1 MQSGSVST
9 AAFDGAA
16 EASTARG
23 TGRGQALATQTF
35 ALLKRNGKK
44 GLTETPVPRRG
55 TAAFSGLRR
64 ARRQRAEEGAR
75 PRHRGSAAGTGVGCV
90 PHFPREGME
99 RGDPAESPRSPAQ
112 RRRALLPPGGALP
125 RPALRC
131 PDGAAASPLPGPCP
145 AAGGRSP
152 AVPGPVV
159 LIPPAS
165 GGGEGGDN
173 IDERVA

>member
-44 GLTETPVPRRG
+44 GLTETPAPRG
-55 TAAFSGLRR
+55 GAAAFGGLRR
-64 ARRQRAEEGAR
+64 SRRQRGGGRSEASPQRVRSGG
-75 PRHRGSAAGTGVGCV
+75 RGSRGSGERGAGGT
-90 PHFPREGME
+90 PEAPE
-99 RGDPAESPRSPAQ
+99 RGDSAETPRSA
-112 RRRALLPPGGALP
+112 ALCCPLAARCPALP
-125 RPALRC
+125 RR
-131 PDGAAASPLPGPCP
+131 DGRAPGSRPCP
-145 AAGGRSP
+145 AARGRSL
-152 AVPGPVV
+152 AGPGPVV